1 MALRPR
7 SALFRETDSSAL
19 PLRYVHLLPPIG
31 GRKGKRANET
41 NSTRFTMDFTRVDII
56 GLSTSP
62 SSGGAYALVLGEVE
76 GNRRL
81 PIIIGAFEAQA
92 IALELEKIQPPRPMT
107 HDLLRDTFEAVDV
120 EVTEVVIDELREGT
134 FFAKIRYRHDGEEH
148 QLDSRPSDAV
158 ALAVRVD
165 APIFVAPMVLDE
177 AGIVAEDESDIS
189 SLAEQAEET
198 TGTEEDEPSGTEL
211 EQMQQKL
218 EEAVEEEDY
227 ERAAELRDEI
237 QRLEQERQQNQN

>member
-1 MALRPR
+1 
-7 SALFRETDSSAL
+7 
-19 PLRYVHLLPPIG
+19 
-31 GRKGKRANET
+31 
-41 NSTRFTMDFTRVDII
+41 MDFTRVDII

-120 EVTEVVIDELREGT
+120 DVEEVVIDELREGT

-165 APIFVAPMVLDE
+165 APIFVAPAVLDE

-198 TGTEEDEPSGTEL
+198 SPSEEEEGTEL
-211 EQMQQKL
+211 EQMQKQL

-237 QRLEQERQQNQN
+237 KRLEQEQQQNQN

>member
-1 MALRPR
+1 M
-7 SALFRETDSSAL
+7 LFSEYIVIA
-19 PLRYVHLLPPIG
+19 
-31 GRKGKRANET
+31 
-41 NSTRFTMDFTRVDII
+41 MDFTRVDII

-107 HDLLRDTFEAVDV
+107 HDLLRDTFQELDVD
-120 EVTEVVIDELREGT
+120 VTEVVIDELREGT
-134 FFAKIRYRHDGEEH
+134 FFAKIRYRHNGDEH

-165 APIFVAPMVLDE
+165 APIYVAPMVLDE
-177 AGIVAEDESDIS
+177 AGIVAEDESGIS
-189 SLAEQAEET
+189 SITQQAEEAS
-198 TGTEEDEPSGTEL
+198 GGEEEEEISGGTEL
-211 EQMQQKL
+211 ERKQKQL
-218 EEAVEEEDY
+218 EKAVEKEDY

-237 QRLEQERQQNQN
+237 QQLQEEEQEQEQNKN